1 MKSTQKQES
10 LSQEVKRLRMEL
22 QLLAEKAQLALE
34 AADADIY
41 WDAMA
46 YGHETRRK
54 SSSAQD
60 LEQFQHACEDLQ
72 AAIQSAQDQLHQR
85 QKIVCAHNVIVYD

>member
-1 MKSTQKQES
+1 MKSTRQQES

-41 WDAMA
+41 WDATT
-46 YGHETRRK
+46 YGYEPGYWDR
-54 SSSAQD
+54 D
-60 LEQFQHACEDLQ
+60 LEQFQRACEDLQ
-72 AAIQSAQDQLHQR
+72 AAVLSAQDQLHQR